1 MKTAKPLRTKRK
13 QNLSGFFFQ
22 RPQGAPRGLLLHYIL
37 HRVSV
42 GPVHGYEIAQ
52 DIEEKTDGAWRP
64 APGSIYPMLKKLTS
78 QGLIRATQTKTRR
91 GSDTSQRT
99 YEITPK
105 GAKCLGQ
112 AKEMFA
118 SAGFRWTSMRR
129 LFIELMDSDQ
139 VAKFLVEGSKAGFQ
153 MSQELVNTK
162 ITKLSQKEGE
172 FALKEYILNL
182 QKQLDWAER
191 KLGEL
196 GSSIVTTP
204 NLG

>member
-1 MKTAKPLRTKRK
+1 MSIR
-13 QNLSGFFFQ
+13 
-22 RPQGAPRGLLLHYIL
+22 
-37 HRVSV
+37 
-42 GPVHGYEIAQ
+42 PVHGYEIAQ

-78 QGLIRATQTKTRR
+78 QGLIRATQTKTR

-162 ITKLSQKEGE
+162 IIKLSQKEGE

-196 GSSIVTTP
+196 SSFVVTNP
-204 NLG
+204 NE

>member
-1 MKTAKPLRTKRK
+1 
-13 QNLSGFFFQ
+13 
-22 RPQGAPRGLLLHYIL
+22 
-37 HRVSV
+37 
-42 GPVHGYEIAQ
+42 
-52 DIEEKTDGAWRP
+52 
-64 APGSIYPMLKKLTS
+64 
-78 QGLIRATQTKTRR
+78 
-91 GSDTSQRT
+91 
-99 YEITPK
+99 
-105 GAKCLGQ
+105 
-112 AKEMFA
+112 MFA

-162 ITKLSQKEGE
+162 IIKLSQKEGE

-196 GSSIVTTP
+196 SSFVVTNP
-204 NLG
+204 NE